1 MQMTKKNRGN
11 VALYV
16 TIIILEAFSIFL
28 AYSKFISFDAA
39 SLDSVFKLLSSWYS
53 WFKLFSSWFTGLIS
67 FGLVLPNLDELVK
80 YNTKQYSNNV
90 ENIPM

>member
-1 MQMTKKNRGN
+1 MTKKNRGK

-28 AYSKFISFDAA
+28 AYSKFISIGAA
-39 SLDSVFKLLSSWYS
+39 SLES
-53 WFKLFSSWFTGLIS
+53 WFKLLSSWFTGLIS
-67 FGLVLPNLDELVK
+67 FGLGLPNLDELVK

-90 ENIPM
+90 ENIPI

>member
-1 MQMTKKNRGN
+1 MTKKNRGN

-28 AYSKFISFDAA
+28 AYSKFISIAAA
-39 SLDSVFKLLSSWYS
+39 SFDSWSTLLG
-53 WFKLFSSWFTGLIS
+53 SWFTGLIS
-67 FGLVLPNLDELVK
+67 FGLGLPNLESNNDDLVK